1 MAFVYLP
8 PVTVDDLSRTASDHR
23 PRPLPSPP
31 RPPLD
36 LTPPPCLVAPL
47 AIPLILTDLQ
57 IGRQQLL
64 GPTHPSDK
72 HQGAAS
78 SV

>member
-23 PRPLPSPP
+23 PRPLPPPP

-36 LTPPPCLVAPL
+36 LTPPPCLAAPPGHPFNPGRPPDRAPVAL
-47 AIPLILTDLQ
+47 
-57 IGRQQLL
+57 GRTR
-64 GPTHPSDK
+64 P
-72 HQGAAS
+72 
-78 SV
+78 